1 MITEKKGRTTI
12 YKCGKR
18 FEKQQSKKKTKK
30 ADKPETEKESPDNI
44 NEKENTEG

>member
-18 FEKQQSKKKTKK
+18 FETKEEKAAREKAIKEKEAKAKK
-30 ADKPETEKESPDNI
+30 ANP
-44 NEKENTEG
+44 ENTEG